1 MLKIEYSN
9 QFKRDFKLA
18 KKRGKKLSNFENVL
32 KSLAL
37 KEPLAQKYHNHKL
50 TGNMEGFYECH
61 LEPDYL
67 LVYEY
72 IEDTILLKGFG
83 NMK

>member
-37 KEPLAQKYHNHKL
+37 KE
-50 TGNMEGFYECH
+50 
-61 LEPDYL
+61 L
-67 LVYEY
+67 LPKN
-72 IEDTILLKGFG
+72 TITI
-83 NMK
+83 N